1 MTLDFI
7 YVPGIDDSNLL
18 RFTSIANLNAY
29 MASKIVKSISY
40 SFFPPKY
47 SDAIKVDTTDV
58 NMNTVVNYLRFQWA
72 GKYYYYFIDS
82 TEYINEDV
90 ILINIRMDTIMTY
103 YFDIRVNE
111 GIIERKHISR
121 FVEQGGLWFINRNYI
136 RENVSDGVFLDL
148 QKQYTVP
155 PEALKWCV
163 IKITAELRIGVTIK
177 RRTFINSPFRDT
189 TIPLA
194 YGIYVGPWDNKEIT
208 IKYTDNVTGT
218 VLYPYHN
225 ILYGLADDR
234 TVGIY
239 MLPFN
244 PVEEISYTRGAD
256 NVPGELEVNWPSGK
270 AATDCAPCVTW
281 SDDSFPQATDTKTGV
296 LTQRV
301 YNDVIVHDAINLT
314 RNSNQQVAFDKK
326 YIPCLR
332 DENYMRIAYGN
343 ENCKVTYPVHTT
355 KEIDVNLI
363 GSYTCNLD
371 DGTITFTLRD
381 GLDLLPTRFSAI
393 AIDDDIP
400 SLSLNNDP
408 WRSYLA
414 NIQGRMVSMGINT
427 VSEVADC
434 FISMGAS
441 SASAKI
447 KQARITNNKSAW
459 DKRATRNPRLK
470 KRYAEKWHAIEDQRV
485 DEMANAAGGFASGLI
500 STMGSELSTA
510 FVAAYKAPTVRSM
523 GNVLDSDSGYKL
535 AIWYQWSMVED
546 IDWVALYYHKFG
558 NLVNINYPY
567 NSAWYNEFNNRYYFN
582 YIKFADII
590 ISINSMCEDSVV
602 ADIENRF
609 LSGVTMWNPDYEI
622 GSTFQY
628 DNVEN

>member
-18 RFTSIANLNAY
+18 RFTSIANRNAY
-29 MASKIVKSISY
+29 MASKIVKSITY

-47 SDAIKVDTTDV
+47 SDAIKVDTTDI
-58 NMNTVVNYLRFQWA
+58 NMNTVVNYLRFHWA

-103 YFDIRVNE
+103 YFDIKVNE

-121 FVEQGGLWFINRNYI
+121 FVEQGGLWYINRNYI

-148 QKQYTVP
+148 DKVYTIP
-155 PEALKWCV
+155 PDAMKWCV
-163 IKITAELRIGVTIK
+163 IKITAELRIGTNIK
-177 RRTFINSPFRDT
+177 RRTLINSPYRDT
-189 TIPLA
+189 TIPVA
-194 YGIYVGPWDNKEIT
+194 YGIYIGPWDNKQ
-208 IKYTDNVTGT
+208 IKVVYTDNVEDT
-218 VLYPYHN
+218 VNYPYVN
-225 ILYGLADDR
+225 LLYGAGDNR
-234 TVGIY
+234 TVGLY

-244 PVEEISYTRGAD
+244 PVEELQYIRGND
-256 NVPGELEVNWPSGK
+256 NEDGRLIVNWSSDK
-270 AATDCAPCVTW
+270 AATDCAPCVAW
-281 SDDSFPQATDTKTGV
+281 TDANIPEIDGIKTCIF
-296 LTQRV
+296 TQRE
-301 YNDVIVHDAINLT
+301 YTDVITYDAIHLT

-332 DENYMRIAYGN
+332 DENYMRIAYGD
-343 ENCKVTYPVHTT
+343 ENCKVTYPVHVTT
-355 KEIDVNLI
+355 EIDVNLV

-371 DGTITFTLRD
+371 DGTITYTLKG
-381 GLDLLPTRFSAI
+381 GLEMLPTRFSGI
-393 AIDDDIP
+393 GVDDDIP
-400 SLSLNNDP
+400 LISLNNDP
-408 WRSYLA
+408 WRNYIA
-414 NIQGRMVSMGINT
+414 NIQGRLVAMGINT
-427 VSEVADC
+427 VSSVADC

-470 KRYAEKWHAIEDQRV
+470 KRYAEKWHSIEDQRM
-485 DEMANAAGGFASGLI
+485 DEMASAAGGLASGI
-500 STMGSELSTA
+500 VSSMGNELVTA
-510 FVAAYKAPTVRSM
+510 FNAAYTAPSIRCM
-523 GNVLDSDSGYKL
+523 GNVLDSDSTYKL